1 MFPSLIHIVPKIV
14 KVLQIDKNPNSLHH
28 FPMNNSP
35 DQLLPQIEVLRT
47 ALSKKHRWYTGLPIK
62 SYLKKTL
69 LRHIDQ
75 TEPKNLPLDSGRWSA
90 YCHYSLEAAFLNLLE
105 KHSISPQST
114 VVVHPFTPTH
124 LIETLQTIGCTIQFL
139 DIDTNTLTFDEK
151 LFDEHLEKTS
161 HIDLV
166 IHHVK
171 YGSTQ
176 TVENLLGKTTLKT
189 IPSLVFYDQDFITTN
204 LLSLIKAHT
213 LGSFL
218 WLGGDSF
225 WDEMLGGVIPT
236 KLPTQ
241 KWFFAWYLETR
252 TLSIL
257 EYHLTESQDDA
268 VPVIECYYQIL
279 NEAYKSSNFWAG
291 LYYSAINQFLYQL
304 PKRKPEELTKTI
316 ETGYQNM
323 LKGAIPDVVFE
334 LKLLEKVDQKTT
346 TKDDINDF
354 SHLLSNSFLRL
365 LKSMYDTDQSQPFP
379 HFSNQE
385 NYAGCWLLLDS
396 STKWDSWATQ
406 KSIKIQSFPELSEI
420 VKNQNLPE
428 TKKLTEQGKV
438 IDILENFQTIKYL

>member
-1 MFPSLIHIVPKIV
+1 
-14 KVLQIDKNPNSLHH
+14 
-28 FPMNNSP
+28 MNNSP

-90 YCHYSLEAAFLNLLE
+90 YCHYSLKAAFLNLLE
-105 KHSISPQST
+105 KHSISSQST
-114 VVVHPFTPTH
+114 IVVHPLTSTH
-124 LIETLQTIGCTIQFL
+124 LIEALQTIGCTIQFL
-139 DIDTNTLTFDEK
+139 DIDTNTLAFDENQ
-151 LFDEHLEKTS
+151 FDEHLEKTS

-166 IHHVK
+166 IHYVK
-171 YGSTQ
+171 FGSTQ
-176 TVENLLGKTTLKT
+176 TVEDLLATSSSKT
-189 IPSLVFYDQDFITTN
+189 IPSLVFYDHDFITTN
-204 LLSLIKAHT
+204 LLSLIKSHT

-225 WDEMLGGVIPT
+225 WDEMLDGVIPT

-241 KWFFAWYLETR
+241 KWFFSWYLETR

-257 EYHLTESQDDA
+257 EYHLTESQDSS
-268 VPVIECYYQIL
+268 VPVIESYYQIL
-279 NEAYKSSNFWAG
+279 NEAYKNGNFWAG
-291 LYYSAINQFLYQL
+291 LYYSTINQFLYQL
-304 PKRKPEELTKTI
+304 PKRKPEELTQTI
-316 ETGYQNM
+316 ETGYKNM
-323 LKGAIPDVVFE
+323 LKGALPDIVFE
-334 LKLLEKVDQKTT
+334 LKLLEGIDQQNMSKE
-346 TKDDINDF
+346 DINDF

-385 NYAGCWLLLDS
+385 NYAGCWILLDDE
-396 STKWDSWATQ
+396 TKWNEWSTG
-406 KSIKIQSFPELSEI
+406 KLIKIKSFPILGEI
-420 VKNQNLPE
+420 VNSQNLPKV
-428 TKKLTEQGKV
+428 KKLIEKGKV

>member
-1 MFPSLIHIVPKIV
+1 
-14 KVLQIDKNPNSLHH
+14 
-28 FPMNNSP
+28 MNKSP

-69 LRHIDQ
+69 LRHVDQ

-90 YCHYSLEAAFLNLLE
+90 YCHYSLDAAFLNLLE

-114 VVVHPFTPTH
+114 VVIHPFTPTH
-124 LIETLQTIGCTIQFL
+124 LVETLQTIGCTIQLL
-139 DIDTNTLTFDEK
+139 DIDTNTLAFDENR
-151 LFDEHLEKTS
+151 FDEHLEKIS

-166 IHHVK
+166 IHYVK
-171 YGSTQ
+171 YGSTK
-176 TVENLLGKTTLKT
+176 TVENLLAKTTSKT
-189 IPSLVFYDQDFITTN
+189 IPSLVFYDHDFITTN
-204 LLSLIKAHT
+204 LLSLIKSHT

-225 WDEMLGGVIPT
+225 WDEILDGVIPT

-241 KWFFAWYLETR
+241 KWFFSWYLETR

-257 EYHLTESQDDA
+257 EYHLTESQDSC
-268 VPVIECYYQIL
+268 VPVIESYYQIV
-279 NEAYKSSNFWAG
+279 NEAYRNGNFWAG

-316 ETGYQNM
+316 ETGYQKM
-323 LKGAIPDVVFE
+323 LKGAIPDIVFE
-334 LKLLEKVDQKTT
+334 LKLLEGVSQQSTVKE
-346 TKDDINDF
+346 DINDF

-379 HFSNQE
+379 HYSNQE
-385 NYAGCWLLLDS
+385 SYAGCWLLLENES
-396 STKWDSWATQ
+396 KWNEWTTG
-406 KSIKIQSFPELSEI
+406 KSIKIKSFPALGEM
-420 VKNQNLPE
+420 VKNQHLPQ
-428 TKKLTEQGKV
+428 TKMLIAKGKV